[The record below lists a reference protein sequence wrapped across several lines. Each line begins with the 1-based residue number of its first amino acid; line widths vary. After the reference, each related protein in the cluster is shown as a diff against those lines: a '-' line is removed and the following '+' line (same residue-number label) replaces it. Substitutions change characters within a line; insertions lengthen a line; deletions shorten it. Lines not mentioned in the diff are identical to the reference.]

1 MHNWTNPHI
10 YFFHSARDFTNAKKS
25 YTYFTKDVPQ
35 LDTEDL
41 ENIKYAHYCIFLN
54 ISQIDK

>member
-1 MHNWTNPHI
+1 MHNWTNP
-10 YFFHSARDFTNAKKS
+10 HSARDFTNAKKS